1 MRVRPLIQSVL
12 LLLLGASL
20 LVWALDL
27 RGGAPSGATSRPAAP
42 APDAAQPVLA
52 DGVAVLNFHG
62 TRRCKTCVRIG
73 ELAEATV
80 RERFGDELRRGRLQ
94 WLSLDYDLPQWAHC
108 KQDYGLVSSN
118 VVVVRRAAGQ
128 DAAWQRLDQVW
139 DHAKD
144 EPVFRRYVG
153 DAIAAGLA
161 ALPR

>member
-27 RGGAPSGATSRPAAP
+27 RGGTRPANAP
-42 APDAAQPVLA
+42 AAAEQAVLA
-52 DGVAVLNFHG
+52 DGLAVLNFHG

-80 RERFGDELRRGRLQ
+80 RERFGAALRSGQLQ
-94 WLSLDYDLPQWAHC
+94 WLSLDFDQPQWAHY

-118 VVVVRRAAGQ
+118 VVVVRRVAGR

-153 DAIAAGLA
+153 DAIAAEWA
-161 ALPR
+161 ALAR